1 MTWVKVCGLR
11 HPADVEAAV
20 GAGADAVGFVL
31 APSPRRVSVQQARS
45 LGEGLEV
52 LRVGVTV
59 DLRPEEVLSTVEAA
73 RLDAIQPH
81 GAGRREA
88 AQVAVSEGV
97 TVLYPIAV
105 RGPVDL
111 ASAPPDSIPLL
122 DTYDREAHGG
132 TGRRFD
138 WSLVAGLQEPFV
150 LAGGLNRDNI
160 AEAIREVSPW
170 GVDASSGLESAPG
183 VKDPDLIR
191 AFVEIAKKP

>member
-11 HPADVEAAV
+11 HHADVEAAV
-20 GAGADAVGFVL
+20 AAGADAVGFVL
-31 APSPRRVSVQQARS
+31 APSPRRVTAQQARS

-59 DLRPEEVLSTVEAA
+59 DLAPEEVLPAVEAA
-73 RLDAIQPH
+73 GLDAIQPH
-81 GAGRREA
+81 GAHRREA
-88 AQVAVSEGV
+88 AEVATSAGLM
-97 TVLYPIAV
+97 VLYPIAV

-111 ASAPPDSIPLL
+111 GTAPPGSIPLL

-132 TGRRFD
+132 TGRPFD
-138 WSLVAGLQEPFV
+138 WSLVVGVQERFV
-150 LAGGLNRDNI
+150 LAGGLHPDNVE
-160 AEAIREVSPW
+160 EAIREVAPW

-191 AFVEIAKKP
+191 AFVESAKRR